1 MKLVIQRV
9 KSAGVNV
16 ENKAVSSIE
25 NGMLILLGISNKDSG
40 ENIIRLANKIAKLR
54 IFNDENL
61 IMNKNI
67 NQIQGEVLV
76 VSQFTLYGDTKK
88 GNRPSYINAARPEIA
103 EPLYRTFILEL
114 NKLINKKVKTGIF
127 GADMMV
133 DLINDGPV
141 TLIIENWNYGNKNI
155 TREGR

>member
-9 KSAGVNV
+9 KSASVNF
-16 ENKAVSSIE
+16 ENKAVSSID

-40 ENIIRLANKIAKLR
+40 ENIIRIANKIAKLR

-76 VSQFTLYGDTKK
+76 VSQFTLYADTKK

-103 EPLYRTFILEL
+103 EPLYKTFILEL

-141 TLIIENWNYGNKNI
+141 TLIIEN
-155 TREGR
+155 

>member
-76 VSQFTLYGDTKK
+76 VSQED
-88 GNRPSYINAARPEIA
+88 
-103 EPLYRTFILEL
+103 
-114 NKLINKKVKTGIF
+114 
-127 GADMMV
+127 
-133 DLINDGPV
+133 
-141 TLIIENWNYGNKNI
+141 
-155 TREGR
+155 

>member
-9 KSAGVNV
+9 KSASVNV
-16 ENKAVSSIE
+16 ENKTVSSID
-25 NGMLILLGISNKDSG
+25 NGILILLGISNKDSN
-40 ENIIRLANKIAKLR
+40 ENIIRIASKIAKLR

-103 EPLYRTFILEL
+103 EPLYKTFILEL
-114 NKLINKKVKTGIF
+114 DKLINKKVKSGIF
-127 GADMMV
+127 GANMMV

-141 TLIIENWNYGNKNI
+141 TLIIEN
-155 TREGR
+155 

>member
-9 KSAGVNV
+9 KSASVNV
-16 ENKAVSSIE
+16 ENKAVSSID

-40 ENIIRLANKIAKLR
+40 ENIIRIANKIAKLR
-54 IFNDENL
+54 IFNDENF

-67 NQIQGEVLV
+67 NQIKGEVLV
-76 VSQFTLYGDTKK
+76 VSQFTLYADTKK

-103 EPLYRTFILEL
+103 EPLYKTFILEL

-141 TLIIENWNYGNKNI
+141 TLIIEN
-155 TREGR
+155 

>member
-9 KSAGVNV
+9 KSASVNV
-16 ENKAVSSIE
+16 ENKTVSSID
-25 NGMLILLGISNKDSG
+25 NGILILLGISNKDSG
-40 ENIIRLANKIAKLR
+40 ENIIRIASKIAKLR

-103 EPLYRTFILEL
+103 EPLYKTFILEL

-141 TLIIENWNYGNKNI
+141 TLIIEN
-155 TREGR
+155 

>member
-9 KSAGVNV
+9 KSASVNV
-16 ENKAVSSIE
+16 ENKTVSSID
-25 NGMLILLGISNKDSG
+25 NGILILLGISNKDSD
-40 ENIIRLANKIAKLR
+40 ENIIRTASKIAKLR

-141 TLIIENWNYGNKNI
+141 TLIIEN
-155 TREGR
+155 

>member
-9 KSAGVNV
+9 KSASVNV
-16 ENKAVSSIE
+16 ENKTVSSID
-25 NGMLILLGISNKDSG
+25 NGILILLGISNKDSG
-40 ENIIRLANKIAKLR
+40 ENIIRIASKIAKLR

-88 GNRPSYINAARPEIA
+88 RNRPSYINAARPEIA
-103 EPLYRTFILEL
+103 EPLYKTFILEL
-114 NKLINKKVKTGIF
+114 DKLINKKVKSGIF
-127 GADMMV
+127 GANMMV

-141 TLIIENWNYGNKNI
+141 TLIIEN
-155 TREGR
+155 

>member
-1 MKLVIQRV
+1 M
-9 KSAGVNV
+9 
-16 ENKAVSSIE
+16 
-25 NGMLILLGISNKDSG
+25 LGISNKDSD
-40 ENIIRLANKIAKLR
+40 ENIIRIASKIAKLR

-103 EPLYRTFILEL
+103 EPLYKTFILEL
-114 NKLINKKVKTGIF
+114 DKLINKKVKSGIF
-127 GADMMV
+127 GANMMV

-141 TLIIENWNYGNKNI
+141 TLIIEN
-155 TREGR
+155 

>member
-103 EPLYRTFILEL
+103 EPLYKTFILEL
-114 NKLINKKVKTGIF
+114 DKLINKKVKSGIF
-127 GADMMV
+127 GANMMV

-141 TLIIENWNYGNKNI
+141 TLIIEN
-155 TREGR
+155 

>member
-9 KSAGVNV
+9 KSASVNV
-16 ENKAVSSIE
+16 ENKTVSSID
-25 NGMLILLGISNKDSG
+25 NGILILLGISNEDSD
-40 ENIIRLANKIAKLR
+40 ENIIRIASKIAKLR

-103 EPLYRTFILEL
+103 EPLYKTFILEL
-114 NKLINKKVKTGIF
+114 DKLINKKVKSGIF
-127 GADMMV
+127 GANMMV
-133 DLINDGPV
+133 NLINDGPV
-141 TLIIENWNYGNKNI
+141 TLIIEN
-155 TREGR
+155 

>member
-9 KSAGVNV
+9 KSASVNV
-16 ENKAVSSIE
+16 EIKTVSSID
-25 NGMLILLGISNKDSG
+25 NGILILLGISNEDSD
-40 ENIIRLANKIAKLR
+40 ENIIRIASKIAKLR

-103 EPLYRTFILEL
+103 EPLYKTFILEL
-114 NKLINKKVKTGIF
+114 DKLINKKVKSGIF
-127 GADMMV
+127 GANMMV

-141 TLIIENWNYGNKNI
+141 TLIIEN
-155 TREGR
+155 

>member
-9 KSAGVNV
+9 KSASVNV
-16 ENKAVSSIE
+16 ENKTVSSID
-25 NGMLILLGISNKDSG
+25 NGILIFLGISNKDSG
-40 ENIIRLANKIAKLR
+40 KNIIRIVNKVAKLR

-67 NQIQGEVLV
+67 NQIEGEALV

-103 EPLYRTFILEL
+103 EPLYKTFILEL
-114 NKLINKKVKTGIF
+114 DKLINKKVKSGIF
-127 GADMMV
+127 GANMMV

-141 TLIIENWNYGNKNI
+141 TLIIEN
-155 TREGR
+155 

>member
-9 KSAGVNV
+9 KSASVNV
-16 ENKAVSSIE
+16 ENKTVSSID
-25 NGMLILLGISNKDSG
+25 NGILILLGISNKDSG
-40 ENIIRLANKIAKLR
+40 ENIIRIASKIAKLR

-103 EPLYRTFILEL
+103 EPLYKTFILEL
-114 NKLINKKVKTGIF
+114 DKLIIKKVKSGIF
-127 GADMMV
+127 GANMMV

-141 TLIIENWNYGNKNI
+141 TLIIEN
-155 TREGR
+155 

>member
-9 KSAGVNV
+9 KSASVNV
-16 ENKAVSSIE
+16 ENKAVSSID

-40 ENIIRLANKIAKLR
+40 ENIIRIANKIAKLR
-54 IFNDENL
+54 IFNDENF

-67 NQIQGEVLV
+67 NQIKGEVLV
-76 VSQFTLYGDTKK
+76 VSQFTLYADTKK

-141 TLIIENWNYGNKNI
+141 TLIIEN
-155 TREGR
+155 

>member
-9 KSAGVNV
+9 KSASVNV
-16 ENKAVSSIE
+16 ENKAVSSID

-76 VSQFTLYGDTKK
+76 VSQFTLYADTKK

-103 EPLYRTFILEL
+103 EPLYKTFILEL

-141 TLIIENWNYGNKNI
+141 TLIIEN
-155 TREGR
+155 

>member
-9 KSAGVNV
+9 KSASVNV
-16 ENKAVSSIE
+16 ENKTVSSIE
-25 NGMLILLGISNKDSG
+25 NGILIFLGISNKDSDK
-40 ENIIRLANKIAKLR
+40 NIIRIVNKVSKLR

-67 NQIQGEVLV
+67 NQIEGEVLV

-103 EPLYRTFILEL
+103 EPLYKTFILEL
-114 NKLINKKVKTGIF
+114 DKLINKKVKSGIF
-127 GADMMV
+127 GANMMV

-141 TLIIENWNYGNKNI
+141 TLIIEN
-155 TREGR
+155 

>member
-9 KSAGVNV
+9 KSASVNV
-16 ENKAVSSIE
+16 ENKTVSSID
-25 NGMLILLGISNKDSG
+25 NGILILLGISNKDSG
-40 ENIIRLANKIAKLR
+40 ENIIRIASKIAKLR

-141 TLIIENWNYGNKNI
+141 TLIIEN
-155 TREGR
+155 